1 MTSTKESKTLNS
13 LKSFIEEQIVGQE
26 NLIENLLVCLLAE
39 GHMLIEGMPGLAKT
53 TAAKAVAEGLEGDF
67 HRIQF
72 TPDLLPSDL
81 IGTEIYNHDTSSFTF
96 REGPL
101 FNNIVLADEINRSP
115 AKVQSALLEA
125 MAERQVTVGHKTY
138 KLPELYMVLAT
149 QNPVEQEGTYSLPE
163 AQLDRFLMYVVVDY
177 PTFKEELQIIKL
189 DEKKLASPRAKSLL
203 EVTSQKEVFAARNQV
218 NAIHISDSLKEYIAT
233 LVVATRNPKNYDEQ
247 LASWIM
253 YGVSPRATL
262 ALIRCS
268 KALAWLKGNEYVTPS
283 HIQTIAPYVL
293 AHRIILTFEA
303 EVKNISRNKIVEKL
317 IEVVAVP

>member
-1 MTSTKESKTLNS
+1 MNNKKLDI
-13 LKSFIEEQIVGQE
+13 LKQTIKDQIIGQE
-26 NLIENLLVCLLAE
+26 DLIENLLVCLIAD

-53 TAAKAVAEGLEGDF
+53 TAAKAIAEGLEGDF

-81 IGTEIYNHDTSSFTF
+81 IGTEIYTHETGSFTF

-125 MAERQVTVGHKTY
+125 MAERQVTIGHKTY

-149 QNPVEQEGTYSLPE
+149 QNPVEQEGTYNLPE

-177 PTFKEELQIIKL
+177 PTFEEELKIIEL
-189 DEKKLASPRAKSLL
+189 DERKLNKESKKKKLLTT
-203 EVTSQKEVFAARNQV
+203 TSQKEIFEARKAAND
-218 NAIHISDSLKEYIAT
+218 IHISESLKEYIT
-233 LVVATRNPKNYDEQ
+233 YLVMATRDPKKYDDQ

-253 YGVSPRATL
+253 HGASPRATL
-262 ALIRCS
+262 ALIHCS
-268 KALAWLKGNEYVTPS
+268 KALAWLRGDEYVTPS
-283 HIQTIAPYVL
+283 HIQRMTPYVL
-293 AHRIILTFEA
+293 AHRIILTFEEEA
-303 EVKNISRNKIVEKL
+303 KVISRNRIITKL
-317 IEVVAVP
+317 LEVVAVP

>member
-101 FNNIVLADEINRSP
+101 FNNIVLADEINI
-115 AKVQSALLEA
+115 
-125 MAERQVTVGHKTY
+125 
-138 KLPELYMVLAT
+138 LYWYL
-149 QNPVEQEGTYSLPE
+149 
-163 AQLDRFLMYVVVDY
+163 F
-177 PTFKEELQIIKL
+177 
-189 DEKKLASPRAKSLL
+189 
-203 EVTSQKEVFAARNQV
+203 
-218 NAIHISDSLKEYIAT
+218 
-233 LVVATRNPKNYDEQ
+233 
-247 LASWIM
+247 
-253 YGVSPRATL
+253 
-262 ALIRCS
+262 
-268 KALAWLKGNEYVTPS
+268 
-283 HIQTIAPYVL
+283 PY
-293 AHRIILTFEA
+293 
-303 EVKNISRNKIVEKL
+303 N
-317 IEVVAVP
+317 